1 MEPERI
7 SLSNSGDTY
16 IHLPGLSLGTTLQ
29 IKFEG
34 LSTARTSLIGM
45 NAGKFLLCETPPLAD
60 IRSKLYQ
67 KNHTT
72 IRYICSGQVYGFRCT
87 LLELIKSP
95 YRLSIL
101 SYPEAVEHIN
111 LRRHERISS
120 NIAAEC
126 TAGSRQCGGTITDI
140 SMGGC
145 SFEFR
150 KTDDETLSE
159 LGVNGG
165 VLIAVHFNKTT
176 AEPTIFSALIRTIS
190 IDSNRIVMGLQFSKS
205 SHMGQDMASEKDLQ
219 DYLFM
224 QISG

>member
-7 SLSNSGDTY
+7 SLPNSGDTY

-34 LSTARTSLIGM
+34 LSAARTSLIGM
-45 NAGKFLLCETPPLAD
+45 NAGKFLICETPPLAD

-72 IRYICSGQVYGFRCT
+72 VRYICSGKVYGFRCT
-87 LLELIKSP
+87 LIELIKNP

-101 SYPEAVEHIN
+101 SYPETVEHIN

-120 NIAAEC
+120 NIVAEC
-126 TAGSRQCGGTITDI
+126 IVGSGRYEGIITDI

-145 SFEFR
+145 SFEF
-150 KTDDETLSE
+150 KETDDNLPQ
-159 LGVNGG
+159 LGVNAS
-165 VLIAVHFNKTT
+165 VLVALHFKET
-176 AEPTIFSALIRTIS
+176 AGPTIYNVVTRTLKM
-190 IDSNRIVMGLQFSKS
+190 DCNKVVMGLQFSKS
-205 SHMGQDMASEKDLQ
+205 ELMEQDMASEKDLQ

-224 QISG
+224 QLGS